1 MCIRDRH
8 PCRQNRVHMTSV
20 SPEGHAYDIR
30 AAKVALKLVGAAK
43 TFGAAGGERENG
55 TDVICG
61 CHLHGMRLNSLGLIS
76 SCVKIKWDGYVAV
89 WRGIVRNARCIAYD
103 VVVPYSG
110 GNISNC
116 FLFCRLLMCACV
128 LCTCMCANLRRRLIT
143 L

>member
-1 MCIRDRH
+1 
-8 PCRQNRVHMTSV
+8 MTSV

-89 WRGIVRNARCIAYD
+89 WRGIVRNARCNAYD

-128 LCTCMCANLRRRLIT
+128 LCICVWANLCRRLIA